1 MDTLSGGLQDLLSH
15 LILFLPKLMVSLV
28 VFVLT
33 LAAAAFLSRLV
44 RRALEDR
51 KASPELTLLMHKITR
66 WTTIVLGCIVALQ
79 QVDFDVTA
87 FLAGLGFLG
96 FTLGFAI
103 QDVSKNFVAG
113 LLLLLQQPFN
123 IGDAIRVGDLAG
135 NVITIDL
142 RATELRT
149 ASGKRMLIPNADVF
163 TSPIINYGQVSRRLV
178 DISAGVSYDSD
189 LEFVRQ
195 TALKAIAGISG
206 VHHNPA
212 PSLAFNNLGPSTVD
226 FTIYYWIDRTQ
237 ISVPNAQD
245 AAVNAIK
252 TAFEE
257 AHIDM
262 PFPTQVVHL
271 RQES

>member
-1 MDTLSGGLQDLLSH
+1 MGILTVGLQDLLAR
-15 LILFLPKLMVSLV
+15 LMLFIPKLMVSLV

-44 RRALEDR
+44 RRTLEKRD
-51 KASPELTLLMHKITR
+51 ASPELTLLIYKVAR
-66 WTTIVLGCIVALQ
+66 WTTIVLGCVVALQ

-113 LLLLLQQPFN
+113 LLILLQQPFN
-123 IGDAIRVGDLAG
+123 IGDAIRVGDFSG
-135 NVITIDL
+135 NVTTIDL

-149 ASGKRMLIPNADVF
+149 SSGKRTLIPNADVF
-163 TSPIINYGQVSRRLV
+163 ASPIVNYGRVSQRLLEL
-178 DISAGVSYDSD
+178 SAGVSYDSD
-189 LEFVRQ
+189 LDFVRE
-195 TALKAIAGISG
+195 TALKAIAGIDG
-206 VHHNPA
+206 VHQDPA
-212 PSLAFNNLGPSTVD
+212 PSLVFNNLGPFSVD
-226 FTIYYWIDRTQ
+226 FTVYFWIDRAQT
-237 ISVPNAQD
+237 SVPQALD
-245 AAVNAIK
+245 AGVRVIK

-257 AHIDM
+257 ANIEM

-271 RQES
+271 QQQS

>member
-1 MDTLSGGLQDLLSH
+1 MDILSEGLQDLLAR
-15 LILFLPKLMVSLV
+15 LMLFIPKLMVSLV

-44 RRALEDR
+44 RRTLEKRD
-51 KASPELTLLMHKITR
+51 ASPELTLLLYKITR

-135 NVITIDL
+135 NVTTINL

-149 ASGKRMLIPNADVF
+149 SGGKRTLIPNADVF
-163 TSPIINYGQVSRRLV
+163 ASPIVNYGHVSQRL
-178 DISAGVSYDSD
+178 IELNAGVSYDSD
-189 LEFVRQ
+189 LDFVRE
-195 TALKAIAGISG
+195 TALEAIAGITG
-206 VHHNPA
+206 VHQDPA
-212 PSLAFNNLGPSTVD
+212 PSLVFNNLGPFTVD
-226 FTIYYWIDRTQ
+226 FTVYFWIDRTQ
-237 ISVPNAQD
+237 TSTSQALD
-245 AAVNAIK
+245 AGVRVIK

-257 AHIDM
+257 ANIEM

-271 RQES
+271 RQQP

>member
-1 MDTLSGGLQDLLSH
+1 MDNLSEGLQDLLSQ

-33 LAAAAFLSRLV
+33 LTAAAFLSRFV
-44 RRALEDR
+44 RKTLEER
-51 KASPELTLLMHKITR
+51 KASPELTLLMQKISR
-66 WTTIVLGCIVALQ
+66 WTTIIVGCIVALQ

-87 FLAGLGFLG
+87 FLTGLGFLG

-103 QDVSKNFVAG
+103 QDVSKNFIAG

-135 NVITIDL
+135 NVVTIDL

-149 ASGKRMLIPNADVF
+149 SSGKRMLIPNADVF
-163 TSPIINYGQVSRRLV
+163 TSPLINYGHVSQRLV

-195 TALKAIAGISG
+195 TALKAIAGIVG
-206 VHHNPA
+206 VHQDPA
-212 PSLAFNNLGPSTVD
+212 PNLVFDNLGPSTVD
-226 FTIYYWIDRTQ
+226 FTIYYWIDRKQT
-237 ISVPNAQD
+237 SVPEAQD

-252 TAFEE
+252 SAFEE